1 MSNKNLALSFDH
13 AGFEPSEA
21 DVRIEITEPAGTGKG
36 DVIFCDF
43 DGTITIEDVVDK
55 LLNIYA
61 DQHWK
66 EIERLWE
73 QRKIGSEQC
82 LKMQLECIDE
92 LKESELLRFALDIE
106 IDPRFP
112 DFLSSVRREGIDF
125 YIVSDGF
132 DWLIK
137 LILLNN
143 GISTVPVF
151 ANRLSIKNSKPVPSF
166 PFKSKECY
174 MRSGMCK
181 CSIINKYK
189 GRKTVTYI
197 GDGESDICAVR
208 NADIVFAKNRLSHYC
223 TENGIDFIAFSGF
236 DDVKKVLLKK
246 EKKNAD
252 R

>member
-1 MSNKNLALSFDH
+1 MSNKNLALTFNH
-13 AGFEPSEA
+13 TNFEPSEPYA
-21 DVRIEITEPAGTGKG
+21 RKEVTESAGIGEA
-36 DVIFCDF
+36 IFCDF

-61 DQHWK
+61 DRHWK
-66 EIERLWE
+66 EIEKLWE
-73 QRKIGSEQC
+73 QRKIGSEEC
-82 LKMQLECIDE
+82 LRLQLRCIE
-92 LKESELLRFALDIE
+92 NLNERELLRFALDIE
-106 IDPRFP
+106 IDPYFP
-112 DFLSSVRREGIDF
+112 DFLSSVSENGIDF

-151 ANRLSIKNSKPVPSF
+151 ANRLRIRNSRPIPSF
-166 PFKSKECY
+166 PFKTKECY
-174 MRSGMCK
+174 MKSGMCK
-181 CSIINKYK
+181 CSIVDKYEGK
-189 GRKTVTYI
+189 KTVTYI

-208 NADIVFAKNRLSHYC
+208 KADIVFAKNRLSDYC
-223 TENGIDFIAFSGF
+223 TQNAIDFIEFSSF
-236 DDVKKVLLKK
+236 DDIRKVLFNK